1 MIILDGKKYRDELL
15 EQYKNI
21 ISLNNYVI
29 NLHIILIGNN
39 PASEVYVRN
48 KEKYSSKV
56 GIKATIHRLDE
67 SISEE
72 EVLKLI
78 NILNR
83 DSSVTGIMLQ
93 SPVPEHIDFD
103 KCISTIDYKKD
114 VDGLTPHNTFQLY
127 QNKANILP
135 CTVKGIIKLL
145 DHYNIGLSGK
155 RVVIVGRSKIV
166 GKPLAIALTNRDA
179 TVTVCHSKTE
189 NLSDITKEAD
199 ILISAT
205 GCANLITKDMVKP
218 GFIGI
223 DVGISR
229 IGDKI
234 CGDFNYDEVKEASTF
249 ITPVPGGVGPMTIAM
264 IIDNLIELKR
274 VE

>member
-1 MIILDGKKYRDELL
+1 MTIIDGKKYRDELL

-21 ISLNNYVI
+21 ISLNKYSI

-83 DSSVTGIMLQ
+83 DSSVTGIILQ

-103 KCISTIDYKKD
+103 KCINAIDYKKD
-114 VDGLTPHNTFQLY
+114 VDGLTPHNIFQLY

-155 RVVIVGRSKIV
+155 RVVIIGRSKIV

-189 NLSDITKEAD
+189 NLSNITKEAD

-218 GFIGI
+218 LFIGI

-234 CGDFNYDEVKEASTF
+234 CGDFNYDEVKDVTTF

-274 VE
+274 ME